1 MVKNYHLFDYKKFNN
16 LKFNFDIL
24 DLYTTLNKNIL
35 LVSLEMKDFPLTLSI
50 LENIAKR
57 ASLRTSN
64 LLDGVVNTYDTFSS
78 ICFDK
83 NYSFKY
89 DNEFEILGYKE
100 AYKYILENFQEINL
114 DVNFIKKLH
123 SLVFAPLNIKGIG
136 EFRKTNK
143 LKVILNKNMYSKT
156 IYKNKFLDYKLIEEA
171 LNNLCKSFNDSKV
184 NLDKLLLIPIFI
196 NDFLNISP
204 FNEGNGRISRLLIF
218 YLLLKNNYEVVKY
231 ISFDKSIEL
240 NQEIFFN
247 GLKRSSIKWDK
258 SLNSPYPVIYSFLYV
273 LNESYK
279 QLLKEFNI
287 KESLKYTNK
296 NKVLELIKRN
306 YYPISKSEIQF
317 MLPNV
322 NISTIESSLYEL
334 CKEHKI
340 IKYGTTKDAKYLK
353 IN

>member
-16 LKFNFDIL
+16 LKFNFNIL

-35 LVSLEMKDFPLTLSI
+35 LVSLKMKDFPLTLSI

-78 ICFDK
+78 IYFDK
-83 NYSFKY
+83 NYPFKY

-100 AYKYILENFQEINL
+100 AYEYILENFQEINL

-123 SLVFAPLNIKGIG
+123 NLVFAHLNIKGIG

>member
-1 MVKNYHLFDYKKFNN
+1 MVKSYHFFDYKKFNN
-16 LKFNFDIL
+16 LKFNFNIL
-24 DLYTTLNKNIL
+24 SLYTTLNKNIL
-35 LVSLEMKDFPLTLSI
+35 LTSLEMKNFPLTLSI

-64 LLDGVVNTYDTFSS
+64 LLDGVVNTYETFSS

-83 NYSFKY
+83 NYPFKY

-100 AYKYILENFQEINL
+100 AYEYVLNNYQTVSLNA
-114 DVNFIKKLH
+114 NFIKKLH
-123 SLVFAPLNIKGIG
+123 SLIFSHLNIKEVG

-143 LKVILNKNMYSKT
+143 IKVILNKNMYSKT
-156 IYKNKFLDYKLIEEA
+156 IYKNKFIDYKQIEEA
-171 LNNLCKSFNDSKV
+171 INNLCEAFNDSNIK
-184 NLDKLLLIPIFI
+184 LDRLLLIPIFI
-196 NDFLNISP
+196 NDYLNISP
-204 FNEGNGRISRLLIF
+204 FNLGNGRVSRLLIF
-218 YLLLKNNYEVVKY
+218 YLLLKNNYDVVKY
-231 ISFDKSIEL
+231 ISIDKSIEL
-240 NQEIFFN
+240 NEKIFFN

-258 SLNSPYPVIYSFLYV
+258 SLNSPYPIIYSFLYV

-279 QLLKEFNI
+279 QLLNEFNV

-296 NKVLELIKRN
+296 NKVFELIKRN